1 MPYWWRPLRGLQLEG
16 GRSVHKELEETDR
29 GQGGEKESHS
39 QVCSGGQ
46 ESARAQV
53 QLPWT
58 PPPTH
63 THTGQQRRLWLL
75 HKGLQAP
82 QLYVYGGTPG
92 EGTSGKLLDT
102 ARPLLVQLQRLL

>member
-58 PPPTH
+58 PPPPPH
-63 THTGQQRRLWLL
+63 THRPAAEAMAPSQRASGPTALCIWGDPRRGNKW
-75 HKGLQAP
+75 
-82 QLYVYGGTPG
+82 
-92 EGTSGKLLDT
+92 ETS
-102 ARPLLVQLQRLL
+102 

>member
-63 THTGQQRRLWLL
+63 THTQASSGGYGSFTKGFRPHSSMYMGGPQEREQVGNFLIL
-75 HKGLQAP
+75 HVLC
-82 QLYVYGGTPG
+82 
-92 EGTSGKLLDT
+92 
-102 ARPLLVQLQRLL
+102 